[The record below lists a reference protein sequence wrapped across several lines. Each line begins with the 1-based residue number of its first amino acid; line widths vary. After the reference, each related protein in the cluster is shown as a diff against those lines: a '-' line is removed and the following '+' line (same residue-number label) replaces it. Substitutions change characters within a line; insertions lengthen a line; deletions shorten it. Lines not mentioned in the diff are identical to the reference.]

1 MSANSSR
8 QTFQRRPLGGAAR
21 PRRGSS
27 RRRRLA
33 GLAIA
38 VAAGSLA
45 ALSPDASASVPV
57 GVSASAGAGG
67 GSVTATALGI
77 NTASWDGYLLDSA
90 VPGLLRQIGTGML
103 RYPGGSWGDVY
114 NWQTNTVD
122 GQPQSADYQH
132 FAAVAGQTGASQLLT
147 VNYGTGTPDLAAAWV
162 RAADAISGNT
172 ARLWEIGN
180 ENYGPW
186 EADNHP
192 DPHTPQSYVTYATP
206 FITAMRQADPTTRIG
221 IPYVL
226 TADQA
231 AGTGTGVP
239 DPQGWNR
246 TLLAGLGPSI
256 NYVDVHWYPFYG
268 SPDLSPAQ
276 LMAPIR
282 TIPAV
287 MHSIRTTLDQ
297 YAQQAQVVIGEASIS
312 QTAIPQ
318 DMQPIAALNAAAT
331 TLEWLSQGAS
341 SVDWWD
347 LHNYGSPQGDFGVL
361 SSGTNGEPP
370 VDTPLPSY
378 YGYQLAAL
386 LTAPGSRVSAMPVSS
401 DSVLA
406 YSSARGAQRS
416 VLLVNDNPTQSQT
429 VSVAGLQRDGTSLRS
444 YSYSYSAA
452 TPQVTTGTTTP
463 TQAYNGVTLPPE
475 SILVLSPATA

>member
-8 QTFQRRPLGGAAR
+8 QTFQRRPVEGAAR
-21 PRRGSS
+21 PLRGCW
-27 RRRRLA
+27 RRRQLA
-33 GLAIA
+33 GLAVA
-38 VAAGSLA
+38 VVAAGSLA
-45 ALSPDASASVPV
+45 GLPPDASASAPV
-57 GVSASAGAGG
+57 SVSASAGTSG

-90 VPGLLRQIGTGML
+90 VPGLLRQIRTGLL

-132 FAAVAGQTGASQLLT
+132 FAAVAGRTGASQLLT

-162 RAADAISGNT
+162 RAADAIPGNT
-172 ARLWEIGN
+172 PRLWEIGN

-186 EADNHP
+186 ETDDHP
-192 DPHTPQSYVTYATP
+192 SPHTPQSYVTYATP
-206 FITAMRQADPTTRIG
+206 FVTAMRQADPATQIG
-221 IPYVL
+221 VPYVL
-226 TADQA
+226 TAGQA

-239 DPQGWNR
+239 DPQGWDR
-246 TLLAGLGPSI
+246 TLLAALGRSI

-268 SPDLSPAQ
+268 SPALTPDQ

-282 TIPAV
+282 AIPAV
-287 MHSIRTTLDQ
+287 MHSIRTTLDR
-297 YAQQAQVVIGEASIS
+297 YAPQAQVVIGEASIS

-318 DMQPIAALNAAAT
+318 DMEPIAALNAAAT
-331 TLEWLSQGAS
+331 TLAWVSQGAS

-386 LTAPGSRVSAMPVSS
+386 LTAPGSRVTSMPVSS

-429 VSVAGLQRDGTSLRS
+429 VSVAGLQRDGSSLRS
-444 YSYSYSAA
+444 YTYSAA
-452 TPQVTTGTTTP
+452 TPQITTGATTP
-463 TQAYNGVTLPPE
+463 TQAYTGVTLPPE